1 MISVLATL
9 SNEANVNPRM
19 LAGGI
24 SGALLTTAFGLAI
37 AMPTWIFYNFFRT
50 RIQSLIIEM
59 EKISLRLV
67 AILKRK

>member
-1 MISVLATL
+1 MISVFATL

-24 SGALLTTAFGLAI
+24 SEALITPVFGSVI
-37 AMPTWIFYNFFRT
+37 PMPTLISYDFLRT

-59 EKISLRLV
+59 EKISLRCV